1 MEMKSLENSTLP
13 RFANDHTPRPAAP
26 ANRSSAYRPLCV
38 KHSAVRPFYRT
49 NITSALAPTP
59 TAPSAGAAPQG
70 EVPAGIPGRAAIPTA
85 PLSGSDE
92 QRWAGTARARCVVRG
107 GRGLAAMRTAP
118 FRAGCTPRADSERL
132 SLGPQLGKA
141 THTAAS
147 APTSRPR
154 PARRRRAGGR
164 RHEGRSVPPP
174 APPSAR
180 ARTPRA
186 PPPAVCESAR
196 GRDVTRSPRWAGAA
210 AGGGPA
216 GGAAGG
222 GPRRRLWRGSS
233 LGGVASFAGVAS
245 RAGGPLAP
253 PPLPSPPPPAV
264 PSVTWPPF
272 IGRAARRGV

>member
-1 MEMKSLENSTLP
+1 MCKAQ
-13 RFANDHTPRPAAP
+13 RRTPIPSHEHHFCAR
-26 ANRSSAYRPLCV
+26 
-38 KHSAVRPFYRT
+38 
-49 NITSALAPTP
+49 PTP

-70 EVPAGIPGRAAIPTA
+70 EGPAGIPGKAAIPTA

-164 RHEGRSVPPP
+164 RHEGRFVPPP

-233 LGGVASFAGVAS
+233 LGGVSSFAGVAS